1 MLAATVERLLP
12 PPWLPVMRAEP
23 NRRGAVGLALAAGLL
38 VLVLGTGRANAQ
50 QAPGPTTTIPSSP
63 TSATPP
69 TTEPDWMRGS
79 APPNPCTA
87 AANRA
92 SQPQSIVPNDC
103 WGPFPSSHYDIG
115 FDEGAWNH
123 ISRKVYGTFTDLAF
137 QGARSSTA
145 MALWLVE
152 WAYGFGIYDRLGG
165 AAIDIAQRYQHNI
178 IGPLGLNELVWFYAV
193 AWAAIAALRGKLTMA
208 AGELV
213 ISVVAAGLAALV
225 LANPAGYLH
234 GTFDTMGKLS
244 GALLATGTG
253 QPPPEN
259 GVDAHT
265 VMRPLQA
272 QIHAAFVEEPYDY
285 LDWGGPLPP
294 PCAAM
299 RDRILANGPHG
310 ADDGPRE
317 AMALAGC
324 QAQADFNHDPT
335 GTRLFGAVLTFGAA
349 IVMVVLMALIA
360 VTVVVAQVMAIVL
373 FAIAPFAL
381 LVAVLPG
388 AGRELAWRWVAA
400 LVRVVLA
407 VVGMSFVLSLLL
419 LTVTAL
425 LQATNDVGLVE
436 RFALVNVV
444 VVAMLVARKRI
455 LAAGHTLATGFGQR
469 LATRRA
475 GGERVTPWL
484 TAPALAGATGF
495 ALGASIGPDRSSRTS
510 RATSAAGRN
519 YLANRR
525 VSRSQRAADARGE
538 RRAATTSAR
547 QRTEFTVD
555 GEGNP
560 VARSVVTVDGP
571 TATTRRARA
580 ARSRLEHRSS
590 THAAAH
596 MHRHNNGWATSG
608 PTPAPADDAADDGG
622 TDFEEP

>member
-1 MLAATVERLLP
+1 ML
-12 PPWLPVMRAEP
+12 
-23 NRRGAVGLALAAGLL
+23 GA
-38 VLVLGTGRANAQ
+38 GRANAQ
-50 QAPGPTTTIPSSP
+50 PSAGPTTTIPSSP
-63 TSATPP
+63 TTTTPP
-69 TTEPDWMRGS
+69 TSQPDWIQGP
-79 APPNPCTA
+79 APPNPCDPATN
-87 AANRA
+87 ANR
-92 SQPQSIVPNDC
+92 PQSIVPDDC

-115 FDEGAWNH
+115 FDEGAWNNV
-123 ISRKVYGTFTDLAF
+123 SRKVYGTFTDLAF

-145 MALWLVE
+145 TALWLVQ
-152 WAYGFGIYDRLGG
+152 WAYSFGVYDRLGG
-165 AAIDIAQRYQHNI
+165 SAIDIAQRYQHNVM
-178 IGPLGLNELVWFYAV
+178 GPLGLNDLVWFYAI

-208 AGELV
+208 AGELI

-253 QPPPEN
+253 QPPPQN
-259 GVDAHT
+259 GPDAQT

-294 PCAAM
+294 PCAAV
-299 RDRILANGPHG
+299 RDRILATGPHG
-310 ADDGPRE
+310 TDDGPRQ
-317 AMALAGC
+317 AMASAGC
-324 QAQADFNHDPT
+324 QAQADFNHDPN

-360 VTVVVAQVMAIVL
+360 VTVVVAQVIAIVL
-373 FAIAPFAL
+373 FAVAPFAL
-381 LVAVLPG
+381 LAAVLPG
-388 AGRELAWRWVAA
+388 AGRELAWRWIAA

-425 LQATNDVGLVE
+425 LQATTDLGLIE
-436 RFALVNVV
+436 RFALVNAV

-455 LAAGHTLATGFGQR
+455 LAAGHTLATTFGQR

-475 GGERVTPWL
+475 GGERATPWL
-484 TAPALAGATGF
+484 TTPALAGATGF
-495 ALGASIGPDRSSRTS
+495 ALGASLGPDRSSRTS

-525 VSRSQRAADARGE
+525 VTRSQRAADARGE
-538 RRAATTSAR
+538 RRAAMTSTR

-560 VARSVVTVDGP
+560 IARSVVTVDGP
-571 TATTRRARA
+571 AATTRRARA
-580 ARSRLEHRSS
+580 ARSRIEHRSS
-590 THAAAH
+590 RHAAAH
-596 MHRHNNGWATSG
+596 GHRHDNSWPTSA
-608 PTPAPADDAADDGG
+608 PTPAPSDDAGDDPGVE
-622 TDFEEP
+622 FEEP

>member
-1 MLAATVERLLP
+1 VGIAAAFVVLTGSRAAAQTAP
-12 PPWLPVMRAEP
+12 P
-23 NRRGAVGLALAAGLL
+23 
-38 VLVLGTGRANAQ
+38 
-50 QAPGPTTTIPSSP
+50 
-63 TSATPP
+63 PP
-69 TTEPDWMRGS
+69 TTATTTTVPAAPGAS
-79 APPNPCTA
+79 APSTPPGAVAAGSPCATTGTGGQ
-87 AANRA
+87 
-92 SQPQSIVPNDC
+92 SSSIVPDDC
-103 WGPFPSSHYDIG
+103 WGRFPSSHYDIG

-137 QGARSSTA
+137 QGGRSATA
-145 MALWLVE
+145 IALWLVG

-165 AAIDIAQRYQHNI
+165 TAVDIAQRYQRNV
-178 IGPLGLNELVWFYAV
+178 IGPLGLNDLVWFYAV

-208 AGELV
+208 AGELLT
-213 ISVVAAGLAALV
+213 SLVAAGLAGMI

-253 QPPPEN
+253 QPPPADGAN
-259 GVDAHT
+259 AQA

-294 PCAAM
+294 NCAAA
-299 RDRILANGPHG
+299 RDEILATGPHG
-310 ADDGPRE
+310 ADDAPRILMG
-317 AMALAGC
+317 AAGC
-324 QAQADFNHDPT
+324 QAQADFNHDPN

-349 IVMVVLMALIA
+349 LVMVVHMAL
-360 VTVVVAQVMAIVL
+360 VSLTVVVAQVVAIVL
-373 FAIAPFAL
+373 FAVAPFAL
-381 LVAVLPG
+381 LAAVLPG

-425 LQATNDVGLVE
+425 LDATNDVGLVE

-444 VVAMLVARKRI
+444 VIAMLVARRRI
-455 LAAGHTLATGFGQR
+455 LAAGHSLAGSFGQR

-475 GGERVTPWL
+475 GGDRVAPWL
-484 TAPALAGATGF
+484 AAPADPGATGF
-495 ALGASIGPDRSSRTS
+495 ALGASVGPDRQSRTS
-510 RATSAAGRN
+510 RTASAASRN

-525 VSRSQRAADARGE
+525 VTRSQRAADARAT
-538 RRAATTSAR
+538 RRAASTSTR

-580 ARSRLEHRSS
+580 ARARLEQQTGRHVARHAPRR
-590 THAAAH
+590 TNAWAPAAAP
-596 MHRHNNGWATSG
+596 SS
-608 PTPAPADDAADDGG
+608 PVDDDASVDDGG
-622 TDFEEP
+622 TDLEEA

>member
-1 MLAATVERLLP
+1 MRADRLAAV
-12 PPWLPVMRAEP
+12 
-23 NRRGAVGLALAAGLL
+23 AAGAGL
-38 VLVLGTGRANAQ
+38 VLAVLVAGAGPARAQ
-50 QAPGPTTTIPSSP
+50 QAPP
-63 TSATPP
+63 TSAPTAVTPP
-69 TTEPDWMRGS
+69 TTTTTTTGPDWAEGES
-79 APPNPCTA
+79 PPNPCA
-87 AANRA
+87 GGGEQAR
-92 SQPQSIVPNDC
+92 SQSIVPDDC
-103 WGPFPSSHYDIG
+103 WGRFPSSHYDIG

-137 QGARSSTA
+137 QGARSTTA
-145 MALWLVE
+145 VALWLVE

-165 AAIDIAQRYQHNI
+165 TAIDIANRYQHNV

-193 AWAAIAALRGKLTMA
+193 AWAAITALRGKLTMA
-208 AGELV
+208 FGELV
-213 ISVVAAGLAALV
+213 TSFIAAGLAAV
-225 LANPAGYLH
+225 ILANPAGYLH

-253 QPPPEN
+253 QPPPDN
-259 GVDAHT
+259 GVDADE

-299 RDRILANGPHG
+299 RDRILSNGPHG
-310 ADDGPRE
+310 ADDEPRE

-324 QAQADFNHDPT
+324 QEQADFNHDPT

-349 IVMVVLMALIA
+349 VVMVVLMALISI
-360 VTVVVAQVMAIVL
+360 TVVVAQVVAIVL

-381 LVAVLPG
+381 LAAVLPG

-425 LQATNDVGLVE
+425 LQATDDVGLVE

-444 VVAMLVARKRI
+444 VIAMLVARKRI
-455 LAAGHTLATGFGQR
+455 LAAGHALASGFGQR
-469 LATRRA
+469 LATRRV
-475 GGERVTPWL
+475 GGERTAPWL
-484 TAPALAGATGF
+484 AAPTLAGATGF
-495 ALGASIGPDRSSRTS
+495 ALGASLGPDRGSRTS

-525 VSRSQRAADARGE
+525 VSRSQRSADARAD
-538 RRAATTSAR
+538 RRAGTTSAR
-547 QRTEFTVD
+547 QHTEFTVD
-555 GEGNP
+555 GDGNP

-571 TATTRRARA
+571 TPSTRRARA
-580 ARSRLEHRSS
+580 ARSRLERRSS
-590 THAAAH
+590 DHVTAQR
-596 MHRHNNGWATSG
+596 RHVGWAPRASDE
-608 PTPAPADDAADDGG
+608 PLPPVEFHRDAVDDVAIDP
-622 TDFEEP
+622 EEA

>member
-1 MLAATVERLLP
+1 
-12 PPWLPVMRAEP
+12 MRAEFTK
-23 NRRGAVGLALAAGLL
+23 RRAAIGLALSLAVV
-38 VLVLGTGRANAQ
+38 VLVLGAERAGAQ
-50 QAPGPTTTIPSSP
+50 QDPGPTSP
-63 TSATPP
+63 TTPS
-69 TTEPDWMRGS
+69 TTTLPVQVGPPEWAEGS
-79 APPNPCTA
+79 APANPCDTA
-87 AANRA
+87 TTDGSR
-92 SQPQSIVPNDC
+92 SQSIVPDDC

-137 QGARSSTA
+137 QGARSATA

-152 WAYGFGIYDRLGG
+152 WAYGFGVYDRLGG
-165 AAIDIAQRYQHNI
+165 AAIDIAQRYQHDV

-193 AWAAIAALRGKLTMA
+193 AWAAITALRGKLTMA
-208 AGELV
+208 FGELL
-213 ISVVAAGLAALV
+213 ISVVAAGLAAVV

-259 GVDAHT
+259 GADADT

-272 QIHAAFVEEPYDY
+272 QIHAAFVEQPYDY

-299 RDRILANGPHG
+299 RDRILATGPHG
-310 ADDGPRE
+310 ADDEPRE
-317 AMALAGC
+317 AMALSGC
-324 QAQADFNHDPT
+324 QAQADFNHDPN

-349 IVMVVLMALIA
+349 VVMVVLMALVAI
-360 VTVVVAQVMAIVL
+360 TIVVAQVIAIVL

-381 LVAVLPG
+381 LAAILPG

-425 LQATNDVGLVE
+425 LQATDDVSLVE

-455 LAAGHTLATGFGQR
+455 LAAGHNLATSFGQR
-469 LATRRA
+469 VAARRA
-475 GGERVTPWL
+475 GGERVAPWL
-484 TAPALAGATGF
+484 TTPALAGATGF
-495 ALGASIGPDRSSRTS
+495 ALGASLGPDRGSRTS
-510 RATSAAGRN
+510 RAASAASRN

-525 VSRSQRAADARGE
+525 VTRSQHAADARAG
-538 RRAATTSAR
+538 RRAATTSTR

-560 VARSVVTVDGP
+560 IARSVVTVDGP
-571 TATTRRARA
+571 SATTRRARA
-580 ARSRLEHRSS
+580 ARSRLEQRTGRHV
-590 THAAAH
+590 AAH
-596 MHRHNNGWATSG
+596 AHRRNTSWGNSTATVSSPDDPSG
-608 PTPAPADDAADDGG
+608 DEDAV
-622 TDFEEP
+622 TDVEDA

>member
-1 MLAATVERLLP
+1 MPTKPTRR
-12 PPWLPVMRAEP
+12 RASV
-23 NRRGAVGLALAAGLL
+23 AVGVSTVVV
-38 VLVLGTGRANAQ
+38 VLVLGAGRANAQ
-50 QAPGPTTTIPSSP
+50 QAPSP
-63 TSATPP
+63 TSPATPAP
-69 TTEPDWMRGS
+69 PPVQGGAPDWAEGN
-79 APPNPCTA
+79 APSNRCDTA
-87 AANRA
+87 TTDGGR
-92 SQPQSIVPNDC
+92 SQSIVPDDC

-137 QGARSSTA
+137 QGARSATA

-152 WAYGFGIYDRLGG
+152 WAYGFGVYDRLGG
-165 AAIDIAQRYQHNI
+165 SAIDIAQRYQHNVV
-178 IGPLGLNELVWFYAV
+178 GPLGLNHLAWFYAV
-193 AWAAIAALRGKLTMA
+193 AWAAITALRGKLTMA
-208 AGELV
+208 FGELL
-213 ISVVAAGLAALV
+213 ISVIAAGLAAVV

-253 QPPPEN
+253 QPPPES
-259 GVDAHT
+259 GSDAAT

-272 QIHAAFVEEPYDY
+272 QIHAAFVEQPYDY

-299 RDRILANGPHG
+299 RDRILSTGPHG
-310 ADDGPRE
+310 ADDEPRE

-324 QAQADFNHDPT
+324 QEQADFNHDPN
-335 GTRLFGAVLTFGAA
+335 GTRLFGAVLTFAA
-349 IVMVVLMALIA
+349 AAVMVVLMALVALTI
-360 VTVVVAQVMAIVL
+360 VVAQVIAIVL

-381 LVAVLPG
+381 LAAILPG

-425 LQATNDVGLVE
+425 LQATDDVGLVE

-444 VVAMLVARKRI
+444 VIAMLVARKRI
-455 LAAGHTLATGFGQR
+455 LAAGHTLATSFGQR
-469 LATRRA
+469 LAARRV

-484 TAPALAGATGF
+484 TAPSLAGATGF
-495 ALGASIGPDRSSRTS
+495 ALGASLGPDRNSRTS
-510 RATSAAGRN
+510 RAASAASRN

-525 VSRSQRAADARGE
+525 VTRSQQAADARAQ
-538 RRAATTSAR
+538 RRAGTTATR

-571 TATTRRARA
+571 SATTRRARA
-580 ARSRLEHRSS
+580 ARSRLERRTSRHV
-590 THAAAH
+590 AAH
-596 MHRHNNGWATSG
+596 AHHRNTTWAAST
-608 PTPAPADDAADDGG
+608 PTTAPADDQGVAEDVVADVEDA
-622 TDFEEP
+622 